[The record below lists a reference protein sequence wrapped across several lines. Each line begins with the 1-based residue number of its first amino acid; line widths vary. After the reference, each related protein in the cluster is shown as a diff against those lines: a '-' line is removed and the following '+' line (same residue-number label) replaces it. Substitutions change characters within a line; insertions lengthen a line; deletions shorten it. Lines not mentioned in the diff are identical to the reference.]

1 MLTKTIKIVNQPA
14 EVEVFNLELTKDQ
27 IIELAG
33 LLGNCSSADLSDG
46 LYYTIY
52 KAVNENDQDLIGT
65 MCKKFG
71 AAFES
76 VPQLKHL

>member
-33 LLGNCSSADLSDG
+33 LLGNCNSADLSNG

-52 KAVNENDQDLIGT
+52 KAVNENDQDLIDT
-65 MCKKFG
+65 MYEKFCV
-71 AAFES
+71 AFES
-76 VPQLKHL
+76 VPKLHHL